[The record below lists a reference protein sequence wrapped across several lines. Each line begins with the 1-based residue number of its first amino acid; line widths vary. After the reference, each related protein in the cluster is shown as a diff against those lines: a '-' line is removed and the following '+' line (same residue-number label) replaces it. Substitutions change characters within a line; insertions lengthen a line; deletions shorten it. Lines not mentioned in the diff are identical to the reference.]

1 MTSVTIAGKE
11 YVIYDNYVTC
21 AGVHVLNYD
30 SRTQVMFSR
39 AACTRVIDPASNVDT
54 VGVPVNDCN
63 HVIFA
68 GAETVTRLDAGG
80 VSEFA
85 GGVVNATTY
94 FMQMGALYV
103 VYSVDSTLPIAVK
116 QERPADQR
124 YTAQQIAHAWS
135 AAFDTETTSAN
146 TARADYT
153 EELSGRAARIPR
165 ALIIAAGIWAVI
177 NIVALVTGVYA
188 VARGDISAHAPAR
201 ETTHGSFLLAG
212 AGADAASDNTD
223 DYLKRP
229 LLRTRV
235 GASATAD
242 SISDAITN
250 FLAFAH
256 TFSLVFIF
264 CVLTSECA
272 MRVV

>member
-1 MTSVTIAGKE
+1 MSSVTIADRE
-11 YVIYDNYVTC
+11 YIIHDNYVTC

-30 SRTQVMFSR
+30 SRAQVMVGTS
-39 AACTRVIDPASNVDT
+39 ATDPASNVA
-54 VGVPVNDCN
+54 GGAGANCN
-63 HVIFA
+63 YVIFA

-153 EELSGRAARIPR
+153 EELTHTRNRVPR

-177 NIVALVTGVYA
+177 NIVALVAGVWT
-188 VARGDISAHAPAR
+188 VTRGEIHS
-201 ETTHGSFLLAG
+201 TTAYGSFLLAG
-212 AGADAASDNTD
+212 ADAADVAGIPN

-229 LLRTRV
+229 LLRARV
-235 GASATAD
+235 DASASAD

-250 FLAFAH
+250 FLAFAFARV
-256 TFSLVFIF
+256 FSLVFIF
-264 CVLTSECA
+264 CVLTSKCA